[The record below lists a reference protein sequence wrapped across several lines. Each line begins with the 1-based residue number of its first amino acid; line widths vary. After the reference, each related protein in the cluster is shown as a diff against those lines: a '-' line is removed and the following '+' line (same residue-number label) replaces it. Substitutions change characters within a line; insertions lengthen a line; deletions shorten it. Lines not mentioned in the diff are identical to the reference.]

1 MLHEPHLRSA
11 FMFNRIG
18 RVLASAALLASCAM
32 GTAQAEEKVIN
43 FGIMSTESSQNLKT
57 IWQPFLDD
65 MSKKTGLKVNATFAS
80 DYAGLIQGMRFNKV
94 DVAWLGNKA
103 AMEAVDRSNGE
114 IFAQTSAAN
123 GAAGYWSLLI
133 VRKDSPINSVEDM
146 LKNAKS
152 LTFGNGDPNSTS
164 GYLVPGY
171 YVFAKNHVDA
181 STAFKRTLNSS
192 HEVNALSVAKGQLDV
207 ATFNTESWDRLAVTQ
222 PDKVEQLK
230 VIWKSPL
237 IPADPM
243 VWSKALSDENK
254 AKIRE
259 FFASYGDTDEEK
271 TVLKNMQLGKFLKS
285 SDDQLLPIRQLE
297 LFKQRTEVA
306 ASTTLDAKEKET
318 RLKEID
324 AGLSKLQ
331 ERITELN
338 QKTASS
344 TAG

>member
-1 MLHEPHLRSA
+1 
-11 FMFNRIG
+11 MFKRIG
-18 RVLASAALLASCAM
+18 RLLASAALLTVCAL
-32 GTAQAEEKVIN
+32 GTVQAAEEKAIN
-43 FGIMSTESSQNLKT
+43 FGIMSTESSQNLKS

-65 MSKKTGLKVNATFAS
+65 MSRKTGLKVNATFAS

-123 GAAGYWSLLI
+123 GDAGYWSLLI

-237 IPADPM
+237 IPADPI

-254 AKIRE
+254 AKIRD
-259 FFASYGDTDEEK
+259 FFADYGDTAEEK
-271 TVLKNMQLGKFLKS
+271 TVLKNMQMGKFLKS
-285 SDDQLLPIRQLE
+285 NDDQLLPIRQLE

-306 ASTTLDAKEKET
+306 ASTTLDAQEKAT
-318 RLKEID
+318 RLKDID
-324 AGLSKLQ
+324 ASLNKLQ

-338 QKTASS
+338 QKTADSS
-344 TAG
+344 AG

>member
-1 MLHEPHLRSA
+1 
-11 FMFNRIG
+11 
-18 RVLASAALLASCAM
+18 
-32 GTAQAEEKVIN
+32 
-43 FGIMSTESSQNLKT
+43 
-57 IWQPFLDD
+57 
-65 MSKKTGLKVNATFAS
+65 
-80 DYAGLIQGMRFNKV
+80 MRFNKV

-123 GAAGYWSLLI
+123 GDAGYWSLLI

-237 IPADPM
+237 IPADPI
-243 VWSKALSDENK
+243 VWSKALSDQDK

-259 FFASYGDTDEEK
+259 FFTSYGNTDEEK
-271 TVLKNMQLGKFLKS
+271 TVLKNMQMGKFLKS

-306 ASTTLDAKEKET
+306 ASTTLDAQEKT
-318 RLKEID
+318 ARLKDID
-324 AGLSKLQ
+324 ASLSKLQ

-338 QKTASS
+338 QKTAGSS
-344 TAG
+344 AG

>member
-1 MLHEPHLRSA
+1 
-11 FMFNRIG
+11 MFNRIG
-18 RVLASAALLASCAM
+18 RVLASAALLTACAL
-32 GTAQAEEKVIN
+32 GTAHAEEKVIN
-43 FGIMSTESSQNLKT
+43 FGIMSTESSQNLKS

-94 DVAWLGNKA
+94 DVAWVGNKA
-103 AMEAVDRSNGE
+103 AIEAVDRSNGE
-114 IFAQTSAAN
+114 VFAQT
-123 GAAGYWSLLI
+123 GAADGAPGYWSLLI

-146 LKNAKS
+146 LKNAKN

-222 PDKVEQLK
+222 PDKVKELK

-237 IPADPM
+237 IPSDPM

-259 FFASYGDTDEEK
+259 FFATYGNTDEEK
-271 TVLKNMQLGKFLKS
+271 TVLKNMQLGKFLTS

-306 ASTTLDAKEKET
+306 ASTTLDAQEKAT
-318 RLKEID
+318 RLKDID
-324 AGLSKLQ
+324 ASLSKLQ
-331 ERITELN
+331 ERMTELN
-338 QKTASS
+338 PKTA
-344 TAG
+344 AGGAG

>member
-1 MLHEPHLRSA
+1 
-11 FMFNRIG
+11 MFNRIG
-18 RVLASAALLASCAM
+18 RVLASAALLATCAM

-146 LKNAKS
+146 LKNAKT

-271 TVLKNMQLGKFLKS
+271 TVLKNRQLGKFLKS